1 MENMTAFFT
10 EMLQAVAVFLGTEPI
25 IYIFGLVCL
34 PRHSILP
41 SYKFLPTA
49 PGRGRSPL

>member
-10 EMLQAVAVFLGTEPI
+10 DMLQAVALFLGTEPV

-34 PRHSILP
+34 SALVKIV
-41 SYKFLPTA
+41 KDMIF
-49 PGRGRSPL
+49 